1 MCIRDRSGDY
11 KVFKNTTLAD
21 LFEKIDTNSK
31 RNKIQIESL
40 IQELMTFIKDPNS
53 AIQLFPMI
61 SDYMEAN
68 IRNDELLVKL
78 TAVVQRVMQAEAKG
92 EGGEYSLSDEEKE
105 QILSK
110 IETETTNIQK
120 DIDDISLG
128 IQE

>member
-1 MCIRDRSGDY
+1 MSGDY
-11 KVFKNTTLAD
+11 KIFKNTSLAD
-21 LFEKIDTNSK
+21 LFEKIDHNSK

-78 TAVVQRVMQAEAKG
+78 AAVVQRVMQTEAKG
-92 EGGEYSLSDEEKE
+92 EGGEFSLSEEEKE

-110 IETETTNIQK
+110 IEKETTNIQK
-120 DIDDISLG
+120 DLDDISLG

>member
-1 MCIRDRSGDY
+1 MSGDY

-110 IETETTNIQK
+110 IENETTNIQK

>member
-1 MCIRDRSGDY
+1 MSADY
-11 KVFKNTTLAD
+11 EIFKGTTLAD
-21 LFEKIDTNSK
+21 MFKKIDGNSS

-40 IQELMTFIKDPNS
+40 IQELMVFIKDPNS

-78 TAVVQRVMQAEAKG
+78 LAVVQRVMQTEAKTEDG
-92 EGGEYSLSDEEKE
+92 DYGLSEIEKD
-105 QILSK
+105 QIIRKL
-110 IETETTNIQK
+110 EETTKDIQK
-120 DIDDISLG
+120 EVDDISLG

>member
-1 MCIRDRSGDY
+1 
-11 KVFKNTTLAD
+11 
-21 LFEKIDTNSK
+21 
-31 RNKIQIESL
+31 
-40 IQELMTFIKDPNS
+40 
-53 AIQLFPMI
+53 
-61 SDYMEAN
+61 
-68 IRNDELLVKL
+68 
-78 TAVVQRVMQAEAKG
+78 MQAEAKG

>member
-1 MCIRDRSGDY
+1 MSADY
-11 KVFKNTTLAD
+11 EIFKGTTLAD
-21 LFEKIDTNSK
+21 MFKKIDGNSS

-40 IQELMTFIKDPNS
+40 IQELMVFIKDPNS

-78 TAVVQRVMQAEAKG
+78 LAVVQRVMQTEAKAEDEDYG
-92 EGGEYSLSDEEKE
+92 LSELEKD
-105 QILSK
+105 QIIRKL
-110 IETETTNIQK
+110 EETTKDIQK
-120 DIDDISLG
+120 EVDDISLG

>member
-1 MCIRDRSGDY
+1 MSADY
-11 KVFKNTTLAD
+11 EIFKGTTLAD
-21 LFEKIDTNSK
+21 MFKKIDENSS

-40 IQELMTFIKDPNS
+40 IQELMVFIKDPNS

-78 TAVVQRVMQAEAKG
+78 LAVVQRVMQTEAKTEDG
-92 EGGEYSLSDEEKE
+92 DYGLSEIEKD
-105 QILSK
+105 QIIRKL
-110 IETETTNIQK
+110 EETTKDIQK
-120 DIDDISLG
+120 EVDDITLG

>member
-1 MCIRDRSGDY
+1 MSGDY

-110 IETETTNIQK
+110 IETKTTNIQK

>member
-1 MCIRDRSGDY
+1 MSGDY

-61 SDYMEAN
+61 SDYMQAN

>member
-1 MCIRDRSGDY
+1 MSGDY

-105 QILSK
+105 HILSK
-110 IETETTNIQK
+110 IERETTNIQK

>member
-1 MCIRDRSGDY
+1 MSGDY

-110 IETETTNIQK
+110 IEKETTNIQK